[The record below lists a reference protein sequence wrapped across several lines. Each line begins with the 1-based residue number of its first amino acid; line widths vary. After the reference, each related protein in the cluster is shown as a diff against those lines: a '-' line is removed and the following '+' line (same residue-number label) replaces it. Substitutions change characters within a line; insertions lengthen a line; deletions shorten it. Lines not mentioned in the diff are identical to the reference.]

1 MKRIVALLL
10 CMLCILCACGKG
22 DTKKYTPKYI
32 SIPMGNDVFTFELPK
47 VSVVETDNN
56 VYWKFSDDVVLYV
69 AATHS
74 TVLEEQYKDTDVYT
88 GKNSVSRTINDKFAI
103 SMSGDGSALEKYPE
117 YLAKGTT
124 KESKLPTKEDNLK
137 SLPTFSNKT
146 DMSITENGLYMPNGA
161 KATSSIY
168 RAEIVCKDGEYL
180 ESFILDGKLE
190 DIQDSLKTI
199 ASCNATGVAK
209 LYVSPDV
216 KDRIFFYAVGNH
228 IVVAKALSMN
238 QWCVYN
244 CTTAFADYA
253 LTGVVSVSK

>member
-1 MKRIVALLL
+1 MKRIITLLL
-10 CMLCILCACGKG
+10 CVLCLLCACGKG
-22 DTKKYTPKYI
+22 NTEKYTPRYV

-56 VYWKFSDDVVLYV
+56 VYWKFSDGVVLYV

-74 TVLEEQYKDTDVYT
+74 TVLEEQYKGTDVYT
-88 GKNSVSRTINDKFAI
+88 SENSVSRTINDKFAI
-103 SMSGDGSALEKYPE
+103 SMSGDWSSLKKYPE
-117 YLAKGTT
+117 YLARGTAKT
-124 KESKLPTKEDNLK
+124 SELPAKEKSLK
-137 SLPTFSNKT
+137 SLPSFNRKS
-146 DMSITENGLYMPNGA
+146 DMSITENGLYMPKGA

-199 ASCNATGVAK
+199 ASCNATGTAK
-209 LYVSPDV
+209 SYISPDV
-216 KDRIFFYAVGNH
+216 KGRIFYYTIGNH
-228 IVVAKALSMN
+228 VVVAKALTMN

>member
-1 MKRIVALLL
+1 MKRVITLLL
-10 CMLCILCACGKG
+10 CFLCVLCACGKG
-22 DTKKYTPKYI
+22 GTKEHAPKYV

-74 TVLEEQYKDTDVYT
+74 TVLEEQYEDTDVYT
-88 GKNSVSRTINDKFAI
+88 SKNSVSRTINDKFAI
-103 SMSGDGSALEKYPE
+103 SMSGDWSALKKYPE
-117 YLAKGTT
+117 YLARGTT
-124 KESKLPTKEDNLK
+124 KTSELPVKEKSLK
-137 SLPTFSNKT
+137 SLPAFNSKS
-146 DMSITENGLYMPNGA
+146 DMTITENGLYMPKGA
-161 KATSSIY
+161 KTTSSIY
-168 RAEIVCKDGEYL
+168 RAEIICKDDEYL

-199 ASCNATGVAK
+199 ASCNATGTAK
-209 LYVSPDV
+209 SYISPNV
-216 KDRIFFYAVGNH
+216 KDRIFYYAIGNH
-228 IVVAKALSMN
+228 VIVAKALTLN

-244 CTTAFADYA
+244 CTTAFVDYA